1 MALSVVKGKLER
13 VLDKNPQDLVRG
25 IRKHGVDEAKY
36 IGQCLD
42 EIKNELKDSS
52 FSVKANAIS
61 KLLYI
66 QMLGYDTSW
75 AVFNIVEVM
84 SSQKFTFKRIG
95 YLAASQSFH
104 SGTDVLMLATNLIRK
119 DLMSC
124 NLYDAG
130 IALSG
135 VACFINPDLATDL
148 YSDILSLMNSPKP
161 YLRKK
166 AVLLLYKVFLNYPEA
181 LRICFPQLKDKLD
194 DPDPGVQSAAVN
206 VICEL
211 ARKNPKNYLSL
222 SPIFFKLMT
231 TSSNNWV
238 LIKIIKLFGTL
249 TPLEPRL
256 GKKLIGPLT
265 NLIHSTSAMS
275 LLYECINTVVAV
287 LISISSGIPSHQAS
301 IQLCV
306 QKLRILIEDSDQNLK
321 YLGLLA
327 MRKILLYHPQSVQPH
342 KDLILGCLDD
352 KDESIRL
359 RALDLLH
366 GMVSKTNL
374 MDIVKHL
381 MIHIGN
387 SSSGLHYR
395 NELLS
400 KVVYICSQD
409 NYRNVTSFEWY
420 VTVLVELASID
431 GIRNGELLAAQ
442 LMDVSIRVP
451 TVRTFCVEQMAILL
465 DISQSLTSG
474 GKQNAIQETLRAAA
488 WICGE
493 YADLNNP
500 EQTLNSLVS
509 IALELPGLSSSIQAV
524 LIFNAFKI
532 YSVIIKSMTCKA
544 IQSLPSTF
552 TNKKYQE
559 NGEHLIDMS
568 DNEHHNNTETV
579 DDQVT
584 SLKTLQNLIIHL
596 IELTNFLMDKFIQY
610 VHSSDLEVQE
620 RAVSIHQV
628 LSLVSKRF
636 TKIQSFLS
644 SSSTLQQNNNPSTL
658 ILDSDFSSPSLS
670 NHQSLDN
677 LPDQFH
683 NSQLTSSS
691 INITNVSNNIGDN
704 RVDTQLHLRSNSI
717 QMDTMP
723 SITSIVSPTV
733 ILNLIQSIINEL
745 SALFTGEIIPV
756 APKAQKKVPIPEGL
770 DLDAWINPPVP
781 VRKQPWTNALDFI
794 GKSINDTDDH
804 RSIHWNNEL
813 VNNECDIFFGL
824 QDSKSQTV
832 QLTAEQLE
840 EMRSKRLQNQQNN
853 PNYLKPVNP
862 KKNNLENSLNEQQN
876 DVNLIKN
883 GVEQLSLNVTDSN
896 KQYCQ
901 TQSSARKLATSDQFA
916 AEMRKK
922 FQTAASDVER
932 KLRSTTKSNHSK
944 NIHKKKHPI
953 ISPPPSSSSL
963 SSLTINNN
971 SKSTNQV
978 ENTQE
983 ENKIDYIIKDKFTS
997 HVVRCDYDMPEGVSI
1012 DNESPS
1018 DTENAN
1024 DPHHRLNIVLDNII
1038 TQDNNK
1044 LPHSIPS
1051 QHSKHSTIHKTSPK
1065 KSSKLSS
1072 KHHKMNKEMVNNNHQ
1087 LVNES
1092 RSSENINHENLL
1104 NNNDNNTTYH
1114 RSGYEAFDS
1123 DIKQTEILS
1132 SKKVRLK
1139 SSLNSHHHHNYNDN
1153 NSKNKQSPDNSPI
1166 PSVPYCNKSIISSNN
1181 DNISIP
1187 ETKFCIS
1194 SSVINTDMFTS
1205 LLSTGE
1211 LNSFQS
1217 AKICC
1222 PSLLSIIRQSEKS
1235 NSLIM
1240 HTNKI
1245 FAQIISVLE
1254 KKIPCLVIESLNNR
1268 AASLYTEY
1276 IPLREPLCI
1285 LMKISFTTGTI
1296 RIDIR
1301 STKEDAVH
1309 SCVAQ
1314 LTNLV
1319 KQIKFDL

>member
-181 LRICFPQLKDKLD
+181 LRICFSQLKDKLD

-381 MIHIGN
+381 MIHIGS

-420 VTVLVELASID
+420 VTVLVELASTD
-431 GIRNGELLAAQ
+431 GIRNGDLLAAQ
-442 LMDVSIRVP
+442 LIDVSIRVP

-493 YADLNNP
+493 YADSLNNP
-500 EQTLNSLVS
+500 EQTLNSIVS

-532 YSVIIKSMTCKA
+532 YSVVIKNITCKT
-544 IQSLPSTF
+544 IESLPLMF

-568 DNEHHNNTETV
+568 ENDHHNKNNNTETV

-584 SLKTLQNLIIHL
+584 SLEILQNLIVHL
-596 IELTNFLMDKFIQY
+596 IELTNFLMNRFIQY

-620 RAVSIHQV
+620 RAVSIHQI

-644 SSSTLQQNNNPSTL
+644 SSSALQKNSNPSTL
-658 ILDSDFSSPSLS
+658 ILDNDYSPSLS

-677 LPDQFH
+677 LADQFH
-683 NSQLTSSS
+683 NSQLISTS
-691 INITNVSNNIGDN
+691 ININNNTGDN
-704 RVDTQLHLRSNSI
+704 RVDTQLHSRSNSI
-717 QMDTMP
+717 QMDASP
-723 SITSIVSPTV
+723 SLTSIVSPTV
-733 ILNLIQSIINEL
+733 VLKLIRSIINEL
-745 SALFTGEIIPV
+745 NALFTGEIIPV
-756 APKAQKKVPIPEGL
+756 APKAQKKVPIPDGL
-770 DLDAWINPPVP
+770 DLDAWINPPAP
-781 VRKQPWTNALDFI
+781 IRKQLWTNTLDFI

-804 RSIHWNNEL
+804 SIHWNNES

-824 QDSKSQTV
+824 QDNKSQTV
-832 QLTAEQLE
+832 QLTAEQSD

-876 DVNLIKN
+876 DVNVIRN

-916 AEMRKK
+916 AEMRKQ

-932 KLRSTTKSNHSK
+932 KLRSTTKSNYSK

-953 ISPPPSSSSL
+953 TSPPPSSPSL
-963 SSLTINNN
+963 SSLTSNNN

-978 ENTQE
+978 DSTQE
-983 ENKIDYIIKDKFTS
+983 ENKIDHIIKDKFTS
-997 HVVRCDYDMPEGVSI
+997 HVVRCDYDMPEGVSM

-1024 DPHHRLNIVLDNII
+1024 DPHHRLNIVLDNFI

-1044 LPHSIPS
+1044 LSHSIPS
-1051 QHSKHSTIHKTSPK
+1051 QQSKHSTIRKTSPK

-1072 KHHKMNKEMVNNNHQ
+1072 KHHKLNKEKVNDNN

-1092 RSSENINHENLL
+1092 ISSVNINDENPL
-1104 NNNDNNTTYH
+1104 NNNDTNTTCH

-1123 DIKQTEILS
+1123 DIKQIFS
-1132 SKKVRLK
+1132 SQNVRLK
-1139 SSLNSHHHHNYNDN
+1139 SSLNSHHRHHNDDN
-1153 NSKNKQSPDNSPI
+1153 NDKNEQYPNSSPLS
-1166 PSVPYCNKSIISSNN
+1166 SLQYCNEFISSSNN
-1181 DNISIP
+1181 DNISTP

-1194 SSVINTDMFTS
+1194 SSIINTDMFVS
-1205 LLSTGE
+1205 FLSTGE

-1217 AKICC
+1217 TKICC

-1235 NSLIM
+1235 NSLTTY
-1240 HTNKI
+1240 TNKI

-1254 KKIPCLVIESLNNR
+1254 KKIPCLVIESLDNR

-1309 SCVAQ
+1309 SCVAH

>member
-1 MALSVVKGKLER
+1 
-13 VLDKNPQDLVRG
+13 
-25 IRKHGVDEAKY
+25 
-36 IGQCLD
+36 
-42 EIKNELKDSS
+42 
-52 FSVKANAIS
+52 
-61 KLLYI
+61 
-66 QMLGYDTSW
+66 
-75 AVFNIVEVM
+75 
-84 SSQKFTFKRIG
+84 
-95 YLAASQSFH
+95 
-104 SGTDVLMLATNLIRK
+104 
-119 DLMSC
+119 
-124 NLYDAG
+124 
-130 IALSG
+130 
-135 VACFINPDLATDL
+135 
-148 YSDILSLMNSPKP
+148 MNSPKP

-493 YADLNNP
+493 YADSLNNP

-532 YSVIIKSMTCKA
+532 Y
-544 IQSLPSTF
+544 
-552 TNKKYQE
+552 N
-559 NGEHLIDMS
+559 
-568 DNEHHNNTETV
+568 
-579 DDQVT
+579 DQVT

-620 RAVSIHQV
+620 RVS
-628 LSLVSKRF
+628 
-636 TKIQSFLS
+636 
-644 SSSTLQQNNNPSTL
+644 
-658 ILDSDFSSPSLS
+658 
-670 NHQSLDN
+670 
-677 LPDQFH
+677 
-683 NSQLTSSS
+683 
-691 INITNVSNNIGDN
+691 DN
-704 RVDTQLHLRSNSI
+704 RVDTQLHSRSNSI

-723 SITSIVSPTV
+723 SPTSIVSPTV

-804 RSIHWNNEL
+804 RSVHWNNEL

-832 QLTAEQLE
+832 QLTAEQLD

-932 KLRSTTKSNHSK
+932 KLRSVRRFLFVYFSN
-944 NIHKKKHPI
+944 
-953 ISPPPSSSSL
+953 L
-963 SSLTINNN
+963 FL
-971 SKSTNQV
+971 
-978 ENTQE
+978 
-983 ENKIDYIIKDKFTS
+983 
-997 HVVRCDYDMPEGVSI
+997 
-1012 DNESPS
+1012 
-1018 DTENAN
+1018 
-1024 DPHHRLNIVLDNII
+1024 
-1038 TQDNNK
+1038 
-1044 LPHSIPS
+1044 
-1051 QHSKHSTIHKTSPK
+1051 
-1065 KSSKLSS
+1065 
-1072 KHHKMNKEMVNNNHQ
+1072 
-1087 LVNES
+1087 
-1092 RSSENINHENLL
+1092 
-1104 NNNDNNTTYH
+1104 
-1114 RSGYEAFDS
+1114 
-1123 DIKQTEILS
+1123 
-1132 SKKVRLK
+1132 
-1139 SSLNSHHHHNYNDN
+1139 
-1153 NSKNKQSPDNSPI
+1153 
-1166 PSVPYCNKSIISSNN
+1166 
-1181 DNISIP
+1181 
-1187 ETKFCIS
+1187 
-1194 SSVINTDMFTS
+1194 
-1205 LLSTGE
+1205 
-1211 LNSFQS
+1211 
-1217 AKICC
+1217 
-1222 PSLLSIIRQSEKS
+1222 
-1235 NSLIM
+1235 
-1240 HTNKI
+1240 
-1245 FAQIISVLE
+1245 
-1254 KKIPCLVIESLNNR
+1254 
-1268 AASLYTEY
+1268 
-1276 IPLREPLCI
+1276 
-1285 LMKISFTTGTI
+1285 
-1296 RIDIR
+1296 
-1301 STKEDAVH
+1301 
-1309 SCVAQ
+1309 
-1314 LTNLV
+1314 
-1319 KQIKFDL
+1319 

>member
-135 VACFINPDLATDL
+135 VSCFINPDLATDL

-493 YADLNNP
+493 YADSLNNP

-532 YSVIIKSMTCKA
+532 YSVVIKSMTCKA

-636 TKIQSFLS
+636 TKIQFFLS

-963 SSLTINNN
+963 SSLTINND

-997 HVVRCDYDMPEGVSI
+997 HVVRCDYDMPE
-1012 DNESPS
+1012 
-1018 DTENAN
+1018 
-1024 DPHHRLNIVLDNII
+1024 
-1038 TQDNNK
+1038 
-1044 LPHSIPS
+1044 
-1051 QHSKHSTIHKTSPK
+1051 
-1065 KSSKLSS
+1065 
-1072 KHHKMNKEMVNNNHQ
+1072 HHKMNKEMVNNNHQ

-1092 RSSENINHENLL
+1092 RSSENINYENLL

-1254 KKIPCLVIESLNNR
+1254 KKIPCL
-1268 AASLYTEY
+1268 EY

>member
-1 MALSVVKGKLER
+1 MLL
-13 VLDKNPQDLVRG
+13 
-25 IRKHGVDEAKY
+25 
-36 IGQCLD
+36 
-42 EIKNELKDSS
+42 
-52 FSVKANAIS
+52 AN
-61 KLLYI
+61 Y
-66 QMLGYDTSW
+66 YTW

-493 YADLNNP
+493 YADSLNNP

-532 YSVIIKSMTCKA
+532 YSVVIKSMICKA

-559 NGEHLIDMS
+559 NGEHLIDTS

-691 INITNVSNNIGDN
+691 INITNVNNNTGDN
-704 RVDTQLHLRSNSI
+704 RVDTQLHSRSNSI

-723 SITSIVSPTV
+723 SLTSIVSPTV

-804 RSIHWNNEL
+804 HSIHWNNEL

-832 QLTAEQLE
+832 QLTAEQLD

-901 TQSSARKLATSDQFA
+901 TQISARKLATSDQFA

-932 KLRSTTKSNHSK
+932 KLRSTTKSNHLK

-953 ISPPPSSSSL
+953 ISPSSSSL

-997 HVVRCDYDMPEGVSI
+997 HVVRCDYDMPE
-1012 DNESPS
+1012 
-1018 DTENAN
+1018 
-1024 DPHHRLNIVLDNII
+1024 
-1038 TQDNNK
+1038 
-1044 LPHSIPS
+1044 
-1051 QHSKHSTIHKTSPK
+1051 
-1065 KSSKLSS
+1065 
-1072 KHHKMNKEMVNNNHQ
+1072 HHKMNKEKVNNNHQ
-1087 LVNES
+1087 VVNES
-1092 RSSENINHENLL
+1092 ISSENINYEDLL

-1123 DIKQTEILS
+1123 DIKQTKVLS
-1132 SKKVRLK
+1132 SQKVRLK
-1139 SSLNSHHHHNYNDN
+1139 SSLNSHHHHHHSDNDN
-1153 NSKNKQSPDNSPI
+1153 NSKNKQSPNNSPI

-1194 SSVINTDMFTS
+1194 SSVINTDIFTS

-1217 AKICC
+1217 TKICC

-1240 HTNKI
+1240 HTNEI
-1245 FAQIISVLE
+1245 FAQIISLLE
-1254 KKIPCLVIESLNNR
+1254 KKIPCLVIESLDNR

-1301 STKEDAVH
+1301 STKEDAIH
-1309 SCVAQ
+1309 SCIAQ

>member
-1 MALSVVKGKLER
+1 
-13 VLDKNPQDLVRG
+13 
-25 IRKHGVDEAKY
+25 
-36 IGQCLD
+36 
-42 EIKNELKDSS
+42 
-52 FSVKANAIS
+52 
-61 KLLYI
+61 
-66 QMLGYDTSW
+66 MLGYDTSW

-135 VACFINPDLATDL
+135 VSCFINPDLATDL

-493 YADLNNP
+493 YADSLNNP

-532 YSVIIKSMTCKA
+532 YSVVIKSMTCKA

-636 TKIQSFLS
+636 TKIQFFLS

-963 SSLTINNN
+963 SSLTINND

-997 HVVRCDYDMPEGVSI
+997 HVVRCDYDMPE
-1012 DNESPS
+1012 
-1018 DTENAN
+1018 
-1024 DPHHRLNIVLDNII
+1024 
-1038 TQDNNK
+1038 
-1044 LPHSIPS
+1044 
-1051 QHSKHSTIHKTSPK
+1051 
-1065 KSSKLSS
+1065 
-1072 KHHKMNKEMVNNNHQ
+1072 HHKMNKEMVNNNHQ

-1092 RSSENINHENLL
+1092 RSSENINYENLL

>member
-1 MALSVVKGKLER
+1 
-13 VLDKNPQDLVRG
+13 
-25 IRKHGVDEAKY
+25 
-36 IGQCLD
+36 
-42 EIKNELKDSS
+42 
-52 FSVKANAIS
+52 
-61 KLLYI
+61 
-66 QMLGYDTSW
+66 MLGYDTSW

-493 YADLNNP
+493 YADSLNNP

-532 YSVIIKSMTCKA
+532 YSVVIKSMICKA

-559 NGEHLIDMS
+559 NGEHLIDTS

-691 INITNVSNNIGDN
+691 INITNVNNNTGDN
-704 RVDTQLHLRSNSI
+704 RVDTQLHSRSNSI

-723 SITSIVSPTV
+723 SLTSIVSPTV

-804 RSIHWNNEL
+804 HSIHWNNEL

-832 QLTAEQLE
+832 QLTAEQLD

-901 TQSSARKLATSDQFA
+901 TQISARKLATSDQFA

-932 KLRSTTKSNHSK
+932 KLRSTTKSNHLK

-953 ISPPPSSSSL
+953 ISPSSSSL

-997 HVVRCDYDMPEGVSI
+997 HVVRCDYDMPE
-1012 DNESPS
+1012 
-1018 DTENAN
+1018 
-1024 DPHHRLNIVLDNII
+1024 
-1038 TQDNNK
+1038 
-1044 LPHSIPS
+1044 
-1051 QHSKHSTIHKTSPK
+1051 
-1065 KSSKLSS
+1065 
-1072 KHHKMNKEMVNNNHQ
+1072 HHKMNKEKVNNNHQ
-1087 LVNES
+1087 VVNES
-1092 RSSENINHENLL
+1092 ISSENINYEDLL

-1123 DIKQTEILS
+1123 DIKQTKVLS
-1132 SKKVRLK
+1132 SQKVRLK
-1139 SSLNSHHHHNYNDN
+1139 SSLNSHHHHHHSDNDN
-1153 NSKNKQSPDNSPI
+1153 NSKNKQSPNNSPI

-1194 SSVINTDMFTS
+1194 SSVINTDIFTS

-1217 AKICC
+1217 TKICC

-1240 HTNKI
+1240 HTNEI
-1245 FAQIISVLE
+1245 FAQIISLLE
-1254 KKIPCLVIESLNNR
+1254 KKIPCLVIESLDNR

-1301 STKEDAVH
+1301 STKEDAIH
-1309 SCVAQ
+1309 SCIAQ

>member
-1 MALSVVKGKLER
+1 MLL
-13 VLDKNPQDLVRG
+13 
-25 IRKHGVDEAKY
+25 
-36 IGQCLD
+36 
-42 EIKNELKDSS
+42 
-52 FSVKANAIS
+52 AN
-61 KLLYI
+61 Y
-66 QMLGYDTSW
+66 YTW

-135 VACFINPDLATDL
+135 VSCFINPDLATDL

-493 YADLNNP
+493 YADSLNNP

-532 YSVIIKSMTCKA
+532 YSVVIKSMTCKA

-636 TKIQSFLS
+636 TKIQFFLS

-963 SSLTINNN
+963 SSLTINND

-997 HVVRCDYDMPEGVSI
+997 HVVRCDYDMPE
-1012 DNESPS
+1012 
-1018 DTENAN
+1018 
-1024 DPHHRLNIVLDNII
+1024 
-1038 TQDNNK
+1038 
-1044 LPHSIPS
+1044 
-1051 QHSKHSTIHKTSPK
+1051 
-1065 KSSKLSS
+1065 
-1072 KHHKMNKEMVNNNHQ
+1072 HHKMNKEMVNNNHQ

-1092 RSSENINHENLL
+1092 RSSENINYENLL

>member
-1 MALSVVKGKLER
+1 MLL
-13 VLDKNPQDLVRG
+13 
-25 IRKHGVDEAKY
+25 
-36 IGQCLD
+36 
-42 EIKNELKDSS
+42 
-52 FSVKANAIS
+52 AN
-61 KLLYI
+61 Y
-66 QMLGYDTSW
+66 YTW

-493 YADLNNP
+493 YADSLNNP

-997 HVVRCDYDMPEGVSI
+997 HVVRCDYDMPE
-1012 DNESPS
+1012 
-1018 DTENAN
+1018 
-1024 DPHHRLNIVLDNII
+1024 
-1038 TQDNNK
+1038 
-1044 LPHSIPS
+1044 
-1051 QHSKHSTIHKTSPK
+1051 
-1065 KSSKLSS
+1065 
-1072 KHHKMNKEMVNNNHQ
+1072 HHKMNKEMVNNNHQ

>member
-1 MALSVVKGKLER
+1 
-13 VLDKNPQDLVRG
+13 
-25 IRKHGVDEAKY
+25 
-36 IGQCLD
+36 
-42 EIKNELKDSS
+42 
-52 FSVKANAIS
+52 
-61 KLLYI
+61 
-66 QMLGYDTSW
+66 
-75 AVFNIVEVM
+75 
-84 SSQKFTFKRIG
+84 
-95 YLAASQSFH
+95 
-104 SGTDVLMLATNLIRK
+104 
-119 DLMSC
+119 
-124 NLYDAG
+124 
-130 IALSG
+130 
-135 VACFINPDLATDL
+135 
-148 YSDILSLMNSPKP
+148 
-161 YLRKK
+161 
-166 AVLLLYKVFLNYPEA
+166 
-181 LRICFPQLKDKLD
+181 
-194 DPDPGVQSAAVN
+194 
-206 VICEL
+206 
-211 ARKNPKNYLSL
+211 
-222 SPIFFKLMT
+222 
-231 TSSNNWV
+231 
-238 LIKIIKLFGTL
+238 
-249 TPLEPRL
+249 
-256 GKKLIGPLT
+256 
-265 NLIHSTSAMS
+265 
-275 LLYECINTVVAV
+275 
-287 LISISSGIPSHQAS
+287 
-301 IQLCV
+301 
-306 QKLRILIEDSDQNLK
+306 
-321 YLGLLA
+321 

-493 YADLNNP
+493 YAESLNNP
-500 EQTLNSLVS
+500 EQTLNSIVS

-532 YSVIIKSMTCKA
+532 YSVVIKSMTCKA

-559 NGEHLIDMS
+559 NGEHLIDTS

-584 SLKTLQNLIIHL
+584 SLMVLQNLIIHL
-596 IELTNFLMDKFIQY
+596 IELTNFLMNKFIQY

-644 SSSTLQQNNNPSTL
+644 SSSTVQQNNNSSTL
-658 ILDSDFSSPSLS
+658 ILDNYFSSPSLS

-683 NSQLTSSS
+683 NSQLISSS
-691 INITNVSNNIGDN
+691 INVTNVNNNTGDN
-704 RVDTQLHLRSNSI
+704 RVDTQLHSRSNSI

-723 SITSIVSPTV
+723 SLSSVVSPTV
-733 ILNLIQSIINEL
+733 ILNLIQSIINEI

-781 VRKQPWTNALDFI
+781 IRKQPWTNALDFI

-804 RSIHWNNEL
+804 HSTHW
-813 VNNECDIFFGL
+813 NNECDIFFGL
-824 QDSKSQTV
+824 QDNKSQTV
-832 QLTAEQLE
+832 QLTAEQLD

-862 KKNNLENSLNEQQN
+862 KKNNLENSLNEQHN
-876 DVNLIKN
+876 DVNSIKN
-883 GVEQLSLNVTDSN
+883 GIEQLSLNVTDSN

-932 KLRSTTKSNHSK
+932 KLRSTTKSNYSK

-953 ISPPPSSSSL
+953 MSPPPSSSSL
-963 SSLTINNN
+963 SSLTSNNN
-971 SKSTNQV
+971 SKSTSQV

-997 HVVRCDYDMPEGVSI
+997 HVVRCDYDMPEGVTI

-1038 TQDNNK
+1038 TQDNNE

-1051 QHSKHSTIHKTSPK
+1051 QQSKHSTGHKTSPK

-1072 KHHKMNKEMVNNNHQ
+1072 KHHKMNKEKVNNNHQ

-1092 RSSENINHENLL
+1092 ISPENINYENLL
-1104 NNNDNNTTYH
+1104 TNNDNNTTCH
-1114 RSGYEAFDS
+1114 RSGYEAFES
-1123 DIKQTEILS
+1123 DIKQTKILS
-1132 SKKVRLK
+1132 SQKVPLK
-1139 SSLNSHHHHNYNDN
+1139 SSLNSHSN
-1153 NSKNKQSPDNSPI
+1153 NNNKQSPNNSPI
-1166 PSVPYCNKSIISSNN
+1166 PSVQYCNKSIISSNN

-1217 AKICC
+1217 TKICC

-1235 NSLIM
+1235 NSLLM
-1240 HTNKI
+1240 HTNKV
-1245 FAQIISVLE
+1245 FTQIISVLE
-1254 KKIPCLVIESLNNR
+1254 KKIPCLVIESLDNR

-1309 SCVAQ
+1309 SCVAH

>member
-42 EIKNELKDSS
+42 EIKSELKDSS

-66 QMLGYDTSW
+66 QMLGYDISW
-75 AVFNIVEVM
+75 AVFNIVEIM

-119 DLMSC
+119 DLMSS

-181 LRICFPQLKDKLD
+181 LRICFSQLKDKLD

-342 KDLILGCLDD
+342 KDLILSCLDD

-374 MDIVKHL
+374 MDVVKHL

-387 SSSGLHYR
+387 LSSGLHYR
-395 NELLS
+395 NELIS

-409 NYRNVTSFEWY
+409 NYHNVASFEWY

-431 GIRNGELLAAQ
+431 GIRNGDLLAAQ

-451 TVRTFCVEQMAILL
+451 TVRAFCVEQMAILL
-465 DISQSLTSG
+465 DLSQSLTSG
-474 GKQNAIQETLRAAA
+474 GKQNAIHETLRAAA

-493 YADLNNP
+493 YANSLNNP
-500 EQTLNSLVS
+500 EQTLNSIVS

-532 YSVIIKSMTCKA
+532 YNVVVRNMISKVA
-544 IQSLPSTF
+544 QDLSLTSI
-552 TNKKYQE
+552 TNGKCQE
-559 NGEHLIDMS
+559 SCVNLIG
-568 DNEHHNNTETV
+568 NICNHVETIV

-584 SLKTLQNLIIHL
+584 GLNTLHTLINHL
-596 IELTNFLMDKFIQY
+596 IELSNFLMNKLNQY
-610 VHSSDLEVQE
+610 AHSSDLEVQE
-620 RAVSIHQV
+620 RAVSIHQI

-636 TKIQSFLS
+636 MKIQSFLCNS
-644 SSSTLQQNNNPSTL
+644 SALQHNPSSF
-658 ILDSDFSSPSLS
+658 ILDNDSSPSLS
-670 NHQSLDN
+670 NHHQSSNNLVDRSHNPSVVTTCSDN
-677 LPDQFH
+677 NTGVIRDTELHSP
-683 NSQLTSSS
+683 SSS
-691 INITNVSNNIGDN
+691 V
-704 RVDTQLHLRSNSI
+704 
-717 QMDTMP
+717 QMDTLP
-723 SITSIVSPTV
+723 ALTSAAVSPSMV
-733 ILNLIQSIINEL
+733 INLIQTIVDEL
-745 SALFTGEIIPV
+745 NALFSGEIIPV

-781 VRKQPWTNALDFI
+781 ISKQPWNNAVDFI
-794 GKSINDTDDH
+794 GSASDVDDH
-804 RSIHWNNEL
+804 SAHWNNKS
-813 VNNECDIFFGL
+813 VNVHGDIFTNL
-824 QDSKSQTV
+824 QDSAKFQTV
-832 QLTAEQLE
+832 NLTAEQLD
-840 EMRSKRLQNQQNN
+840 EMRSKRLQSQQNN
-853 PNYLKPVNP
+853 PNYLKPVNF
-862 KKNNLENSLNEQQN
+862 KKSNAENISYEQQPD
-876 DVNLIKN
+876 DVNSVSKA
-883 GVEQLSLNVTDSN
+883 VEQLNLNGTDSN
-896 KQYCQ
+896 RLVGAQQCHAQYN
-901 TQSSARKLATSDQFA
+901 SARKLASSDQFA
-916 AEMRKK
+916 AEIRKK
-922 FQTAASDVER
+922 FQTTAAIEER
-932 KLRSTTKSNHSK
+932 RLRSEISNKS
-944 NIHKKKHPI
+944 KKLHRKKRTP
-953 ISPPPSSSSL
+953 SPLSPPSSPSSL
-963 SSLTINNN
+963 NDLK
-971 SKSTNQV
+971 SKNQNETTSEKNEV
-978 ENTQE
+978 DHYPTL
-983 ENKIDYIIKDKFTS
+983 DKHAS
-997 HVVRCDYDMPEGVSI
+997 RIVVRCDYDAPEGVTI
-1012 DNESPS
+1012 DNNESPS
-1018 DTENAN
+1018 DSENADN
-1024 DPHHRLNIVLDNII
+1024 PHHRLNIVLDNFI
-1038 TQDNNK
+1038 TQDNNNNTK
-1044 LPHSIPS
+1044 LIHFTPPRLDKRSS
-1051 QHSKHSTIHKTSPK
+1051 AHKTSNN
-1065 KSSKLSS
+1065 SSKSSS
-1072 KHHKMNKEMVNNNHQ
+1072 KHHKMSKDKVTNVDQQSLNGSKI
-1087 LVNES
+1087 
-1092 RSSENINHENLL
+1092 SENVNHNNLL
-1104 NNNDNNTTYH
+1104 TMSNNDTIC
-1114 RSGYEAFDS
+1114 RSGYDAFDP
-1123 DIKQTEILS
+1123 DIMKESNLPLQTNCVESNVYSHQHYNKKNDQSSNISPILS
-1132 SKKVRLK
+1132 VPCNKPINAETQFCVSSSVMNNEIFSSLLSTGQLNSFK
-1139 SSLNSHHHHNYNDN
+1139 SSKIHCPNLL
-1153 NSKNKQSPDNSPI
+1153 
-1166 PSVPYCNKSIISSNN
+1166 SIIHHL
-1181 DNISIP
+1181 
-1187 ETKFCIS
+1187 EKS
-1194 SSVINTDMFTS
+1194 SSVIN
-1205 LLSTGE
+1205 
-1211 LNSFQS
+1211 
-1217 AKICC
+1217 
-1222 PSLLSIIRQSEKS
+1222 
-1235 NSLIM
+1235 
-1240 HTNKI
+1240 TNKI
-1245 FAQIISVLE
+1245 FAQILSILE
-1254 KKIPCLVIESLNNR
+1254 KKTPCSIIESLDNR
-1268 AASLYTEY
+1268 AASFYTEH

-1285 LMKISFTTGTI
+1285 LMKISFTTGII

-1301 STKEDAVH
+1301 STNENAVH
-1309 SCVAQ
+1309 ACTAH

-1319 KQIKFDL
+1319 KQMNIDL

>member
-135 VACFINPDLATDL
+135 VSCFINPDLATDL

-493 YADLNNP
+493 YADSLNNP

-532 YSVIIKSMTCKA
+532 YSVVIKSMTCKA

-636 TKIQSFLS
+636 TKIQFFLS

-963 SSLTINNN
+963 SSLTINND

-997 HVVRCDYDMPEGVSI
+997 HVVRCDYDMPE
-1012 DNESPS
+1012 
-1018 DTENAN
+1018 
-1024 DPHHRLNIVLDNII
+1024 
-1038 TQDNNK
+1038 
-1044 LPHSIPS
+1044 
-1051 QHSKHSTIHKTSPK
+1051 
-1065 KSSKLSS
+1065 
-1072 KHHKMNKEMVNNNHQ
+1072 HHKMNKEMVNNNHQ

-1092 RSSENINHENLL
+1092 RSSENINYENLL

>member
-61 KLLYI
+61 KLLY
-66 QMLGYDTSW
+66 
-75 AVFNIVEVM
+75 
-84 SSQKFTFKRIG
+84 
-95 YLAASQSFH
+95 
-104 SGTDVLMLATNLIRK
+104 
-119 DLMSC
+119 
-124 NLYDAG
+124 
-130 IALSG
+130 
-135 VACFINPDLATDL
+135 
-148 YSDILSLMNSPKP
+148 MNSPKP

-493 YADLNNP
+493 YADSLNNP

-532 YSVIIKSMTCKA
+532 YSVVIKSMICKA

-559 NGEHLIDMS
+559 NGEHLIDTS

-691 INITNVSNNIGDN
+691 INITNVNNNTGDN
-704 RVDTQLHLRSNSI
+704 RVDTQLHSRSNSI

-723 SITSIVSPTV
+723 SLTSIVSPTV

-804 RSIHWNNEL
+804 HSIHWNNEL

-832 QLTAEQLE
+832 QLTAEQLD

-901 TQSSARKLATSDQFA
+901 TQISARKLATSDQFA

-932 KLRSTTKSNHSK
+932 KLRSTTKSNHLK

-953 ISPPPSSSSL
+953 ISPSSSSL

-1051 QHSKHSTIHKTSPK
+1051 QHSKHSTVHKTSPK

-1072 KHHKMNKEMVNNNHQ
+1072 KHHKMNKEKVNNNHQ
-1087 LVNES
+1087 VVNES
-1092 RSSENINHENLL
+1092 ISSENINYEDLL

-1123 DIKQTEILS
+1123 DIKQTKVLS
-1132 SKKVRLK
+1132 SQKVRLK
-1139 SSLNSHHHHNYNDN
+1139 SSLNSHHHHHHSDNDN
-1153 NSKNKQSPDNSPI
+1153 NSKNKQSPNNSPI

-1194 SSVINTDMFTS
+1194 SSVINTDIFTS

-1217 AKICC
+1217 TKICC

-1240 HTNKI
+1240 HTNEI
-1245 FAQIISVLE
+1245 FAQIISLLE
-1254 KKIPCLVIESLNNR
+1254 KKIPCL
-1268 AASLYTEY
+1268 
-1276 IPLREPLCI
+1276 
-1285 LMKISFTTGTI
+1285 
-1296 RIDIR
+1296 D
-1301 STKEDAVH
+1301 
-1309 SCVAQ
+1309 
-1314 LTNLV
+1314 
-1319 KQIKFDL
+1319 

>member
-1 MALSVVKGKLER
+1 
-13 VLDKNPQDLVRG
+13 
-25 IRKHGVDEAKY
+25 
-36 IGQCLD
+36 
-42 EIKNELKDSS
+42 
-52 FSVKANAIS
+52 
-61 KLLYI
+61 
-66 QMLGYDTSW
+66 MLGYDTSW

-431 GIRNGELLAAQ
+431 GIRNGDLLAAQ
-442 LMDVSIRVP
+442 LIDVSIRVP

-493 YADLNNP
+493 YADSLNNP
-500 EQTLNSLVS
+500 EQTLNSIVS

-532 YSVIIKSMTCKA
+532 YSVVIKNITCKT
-544 IQSLPSTF
+544 IESLPLMF

-568 DNEHHNNTETV
+568 ENDHHNKNNNTETV

-584 SLKTLQNLIIHL
+584 SLKILQNLIVHL
-596 IELTNFLMDKFIQY
+596 IELTNFLMNRFIQY

-620 RAVSIHQV
+620 RAVSIHQI

-644 SSSTLQQNNNPSTL
+644 SSSALQQNSNPSTL
-658 ILDSDFSSPSLS
+658 ILDNDYSPSLS

-677 LPDQFH
+677 LADQFH
-683 NSQLTSSS
+683 NSQLISTS
-691 INITNVSNNIGDN
+691 ININNNTGDN
-704 RVDTQLHLRSNSI
+704 RVDTQLHSRSNSI
-717 QMDTMP
+717 QMDASP
-723 SITSIVSPTV
+723 SLTSIVSPTV
-733 ILNLIQSIINEL
+733 VLKLIRSIINEL
-745 SALFTGEIIPV
+745 NALFTGEIIPV

-770 DLDAWINPPVP
+770 DLDAWINPPAP
-781 VRKQPWTNALDFI
+781 IRKQLWTNTLDFI

-804 RSIHWNNEL
+804 HSIHWNNES

-824 QDSKSQTV
+824 QDNKSQTV
-832 QLTAEQLE
+832 QLTAEQSD

-876 DVNLIKN
+876 DVNVIKN
-883 GVEQLSLNVTDSN
+883 GVEQLGLNVTDSN

-916 AEMRKK
+916 AEMRKQ

-932 KLRSTTKSNHSK
+932 KLRSTTKSNYSK

-953 ISPPPSSSSL
+953 TSPPPSSPSL
-963 SSLTINNN
+963 SSLTSNNN

-978 ENTQE
+978 DSTQE
-983 ENKIDYIIKDKFTS
+983 ENKIDHIIKDKFTS
-997 HVVRCDYDMPEGVSI
+997 HVVRCDYDMPEGVSM

-1024 DPHHRLNIVLDNII
+1024 DPHHRLNIVLDNFI

-1044 LPHSIPS
+1044 LSHSIPS
-1051 QHSKHSTIHKTSPK
+1051 QQSKHSTIRKTSPK
-1065 KSSKLSS
+1065 KSSKSSS
-1072 KHHKMNKEMVNNNHQ
+1072 KHHKLNKEKVNNNHQ

-1092 RSSENINHENLL
+1092 ISSENINDENPL
-1104 NNNDNNTTYH
+1104 NNNVTNTTCH

-1123 DIKQTEILS
+1123 DIKQTIIFS
-1132 SKKVRLK
+1132 SQKVRSK
-1139 SSLNSHHHHNYNDN
+1139 SSLNSHHNNDN
-1153 NSKNKQSPDNSPI
+1153 NDKNEQCPNSSPLS
-1166 PSVPYCNKSIISSNN
+1166 SLQYCNESISSSNN
-1181 DNISIP
+1181 DNISTP

-1194 SSVINTDMFTS
+1194 SSIINTDIFVS

-1217 AKICC
+1217 TKICC

-1235 NSLIM
+1235 SSLTM

-1254 KKIPCLVIESLNNR
+1254 KKIPCLVIESLDNR

-1309 SCVAQ
+1309 SCVAH

>member
-1 MALSVVKGKLER
+1 MMALSVVKGKLER

-42 EIKNELKDSS
+42 EIKSELKDSS

-66 QMLGYDTSW
+66 QMLGYDISW
-75 AVFNIVEVM
+75 AVFNIVEIM

-119 DLMSC
+119 DLMSS

-148 YSDILSLMNSPKP
+148 HSDILSLMNSPNP

-166 AVLLLYKVFLNYPEA
+166 AVLLLYRVFLNYPEA
-181 LRICFPQLKDKLD
+181 LRICFSQLKDKLD

-342 KDLILGCLDD
+342 KDLILSCLDD

-387 SSSGLHYR
+387 LSSGLHYR
-395 NELLS
+395 NELIS

-409 NYRNVTSFEWY
+409 NYHNVASFEWY
-420 VTVLVELASID
+420 VTILVELASID
-431 GIRNGELLAAQ
+431 GIRNGELLASQ

-451 TVRTFCVEQMAILL
+451 TVRAFCVEQMAILL
-465 DISQSLTSG
+465 DLSQSLTSG
-474 GKQNAIQETLRAAA
+474 GKQNAIHETLRAAA

-493 YADLNNP
+493 YANSLNNP
-500 EQTLNSLVS
+500 EQTLNSIVS
-509 IALELPGLSSSIQAV
+509 LALELPGLSSSIQAV

-532 YSVIIKSMTCKA
+532 YNVVIRNMTSKVAEDLSVTSI
-544 IQSLPSTF
+544 
-552 TNKKYQE
+552 TNRKCQE
-559 NGEHLIDMS
+559 SCTNSID
-568 DNEHHNNTETV
+568 NNCNHAETIV
-579 DDQVT
+579 VDQVT
-584 SLKTLQNLIIHL
+584 SLNILHTLIAHL
-596 IELTNFLMDKFIQY
+596 IELSNFMMNKLSQY

-620 RAVSIHQV
+620 RVVSIHQV

-636 TKIQSFLS
+636 IKIQSFLC
-644 SSSTLQQNNNPSTL
+644 SSSTLQHNPSSF
-658 ILDSDFSSPSLS
+658 ILANDSSPSLS
-670 NHQSLDN
+670 NHHQSLDN
-677 LPDQFH
+677 LDSHSH
-683 NSQLTSSS
+683 NPSVVTACFDNNTGVVRDIGLHSPSSS
-691 INITNVSNNIGDN
+691 V
-704 RVDTQLHLRSNSI
+704 
-717 QMDTMP
+717 QMDTLP
-723 SITSIVSPTV
+723 ALTSAAVSPSVV
-733 ILNLIQSIINEL
+733 INLIQTIVDEL
-745 SALFTGEIIPV
+745 NALFSGEIIPV

-781 VRKQPWTNALDFI
+781 ISKQSWNNAIDFI
-794 GKSINDTDDH
+794 GKSASDVGDH
-804 RSIHWNNEL
+804 SAHWNKKP
-813 VNNECDIFFGL
+813 VNVHGDIFTNL
-824 QDSKSQTV
+824 QDSAKSQTV
-832 QLTAEQLE
+832 KLTSEQLD
-840 EMRSKRLQNQQNN
+840 EMRSKRLQSQQNN
-853 PNYLKPVNP
+853 PNYLKPVNF
-862 KKNNLENSLNEQQN
+862 KNSNAENILNEQQP
-876 DVNLIKN
+876 DAVSSVSKA
-883 GVEQLSLNVTDSN
+883 VEQLSLNGTDSN
-896 KQYCQ
+896 SLVGAQQCH
-901 TQSSARKLATSDQFA
+901 TQCNSARKLASSDQFA
-916 AEMRKK
+916 AEIRKK
-922 FQTAASDVER
+922 FQTTAAIEER
-932 KLRSTTKSNHSK
+932 RLRSATGNKSK
-944 NIHKKKHPI
+944 KLHKKKRTP
-953 ISPPPSSSSL
+953 SPLSSPSSPLSL
-963 SSLTINNN
+963 NDLK
-971 SKSTNQV
+971 SKNQNEATPKKNEV
-978 ENTQE
+978 DHHPTP
-983 ENKIDYIIKDKFTS
+983 DKRAS
-997 HVVRCDYDMPEGVSI
+997 RIVVRCDYDAPEGVTI
-1012 DNESPS
+1012 DNNESPS
-1018 DTENAN
+1018 DSENAN
-1024 DPHHRLNIVLDNII
+1024 DPHHQLNIVLDNFI
-1038 TQDNNK
+1038 TQDNNNTK
-1044 LPHSIPS
+1044 LIHFTPPRLDKNSS
-1051 QHSKHSTIHKTSPK
+1051 AHKTPN
-1065 KSSKLSS
+1065 KSLKLSS
-1072 KHHKMNKEMVNNNHQ
+1072 KF
-1087 LVNES
+1087 S
-1092 RSSENINHENLL
+1092 NI
-1104 NNNDNNTTYH
+1104 
-1114 RSGYEAFDS
+1114 SP
-1123 DIKQTEILS
+1123 ILS
-1132 SKKVRLK
+1132 VPCNKPINTETQFCLS
-1139 SSLNSHHHHNYNDN
+1139 SSLMN
-1153 NSKNKQSPDNSPI
+1153 NEI
-1166 PSVPYCNKSIISSNN
+1166 
-1181 DNISIP
+1181 
-1187 ETKFCIS
+1187 
-1194 SSVINTDMFTS
+1194 FTS
-1205 LLSTGE
+1205 LLSTGQ
-1211 LNSFQS
+1211 LNSFKS
-1217 AKICC
+1217 SKIQC
-1222 PSLLSIIRQSEKS
+1222 PNLLSIIHQSEKS
-1235 NSLIM
+1235 SSVINA
-1240 HTNKI
+1240 NKI
-1245 FAQIISVLE
+1245 FAQILSILV
-1254 KKIPCLVIESLNNR
+1254 KKVPCSIIESLDNR
-1268 AASLYTEY
+1268 AASFYTEH

-1285 LMKISFTTGTI
+1285 LMKISFTTGII

-1301 STKEDAVH
+1301 STNENAVH
-1309 SCVAQ
+1309 ACTAH

-1319 KQIKFDL
+1319 KQMNIDL